1 MKRAKMFRIFQS
13 RSNYEVKAGEKMSFT
28 HLQVRSGYSLLNS
41 TITIEKLVARASELQ
56 FTSLALTDEN
66 VLHGVIPFYKSCLK
80 SGIKPLIGL
89 IVKTTINEMD
99 IPLVL
104 LAKNNRGYQSLIR
117 ISTHIQME
125 NICSY
130 EFLCETAEDLVC
142 ILSTEIPSLKKMFL
156 EQKYE
161 EINLFL
167 HHFKSI
173 VLEEDLYIGAEI
185 YNQETTTLIE
195 HLKKYYISGNKQI
208 IAFHDVRYL
217 DKKDAI
223 SFDCLQA
230 MKFNEKWDY
239 TKQNRQILGRHFRSR
254 EEMET
259 AFSTF
264 PEIVEN
270 INEIVEKCHV
280 TFDFTKQLLPAFP
293 VPTNESAHDYLR
305 KLCMDNLEEKYT
317 EITEEVMKRLEYE
330 LHTIKELQF
339 SDYFL
344 IVADFVQFAKENN
357 IMVGP
362 GRGSAAGSIVSYLLG
377 ITNVDPLQYD
387 LLFERF
393 LNPERVSMPD
403 IDIDFSDVRRDE
415 VIDYVREKY
424 GQDHVAQIITFGTF
438 AARSLLREL
447 MKTMEID
454 RHDQAYILKHIPVQ
468 ANKPIVHYIKGNE
481 EFQSYIKQ
489 SNKLRVLFSVAVTLE
504 GLPRHISTHAAGIV
518 IGKKPLL
525 SNVPLTKG
533 THDTYL
539 TQYAMNELEAIGL
552 LKIDILGL
560 RNLSLMERII
570 GTINRRTS
578 EQLNIDLIPD
588 NDTET
593 FALLQAGRTNGVFQ
607 LESDGMKRVLK
618 QLKPTSLDD
627 IIALNA
633 LYRPGPMEAIPTYI
647 ARKHGRE
654 KIAYLHPD
662 LEPILNNTYGVLLY
676 QEQIMQVAHQFAGL
690 SLGEADILR
699 RAISKKNRQLIEQ
712 QKETFVQ
719 GCIKKGYSLQIA
731 EEVFS
736 WVLKF
741 ANYGF
746 NKSHSVAYS
755 KIAYQLSY
763 LKANYPTFFFAHLLG
778 TVSNDAKK
786 LNMYVREANELG
798 IEILP
803 PSINKSHAYFTV
815 EHGSIRF
822 GLMAIKGIGY
832 ETVKEIIAERKKA
845 LFTDLFDFC
854 LRVSIKRNA
863 LETLVLAGTFDETY
877 DNRASLLASIDQA
890 LARAELFGDLHGQT
904 NLFGKQM
911 KMKPAYIKMDDFSQ
925 VQRLRDEKELMHMYV
940 TNHPLKQYRTELTLQ
955 NFISLHKAR
964 YMNNRVIK
972 TVAILQG
979 VKKIH
984 TKRGDSMAFVLLA
997 DETDEME
1004 GVIFPNVYREVSEW
1018 LKEEAIICLEG
1029 KVSERENKKQMVIDR
1044 LQLCNVED
1052 IVKENA
1058 GYLYVKVTE
1067 AKQRNALHFLQK
1079 YAQQFPGKTAIII
1092 YYEKERKTY
1101 KLGEKYNL
1109 RAVDDVV
1116 SNLKHYFGDENV
1128 VLKL

>member
-1 MKRAKMFRIFQS
+1 
-13 RSNYEVKAGEKMSFT
+13 MSFT

-41 TITIEKLVARASELQ
+41 TITIEKLVKRASELH
-56 FTSLALTDEN
+56 FSSLALTDEN

-80 SGIKPLIGL
+80 AGIKPLIGL
-89 IVKTTINEMD
+89 IVKTTIKNMD

-104 LAKNNRGYQSLIR
+104 LAKNNQGYQSLIK

-125 NICSY
+125 KTCTY
-130 EFLCETAEDLVC
+130 EFLCETAEELIC
-142 ILSTEIPSLKKMFL
+142 ILSTEIPFLKKMFI
-156 EQKYE
+156 EQRYE
-161 EINLFL
+161 EIRLFL
-167 HHFKSI
+167 HSFKSI
-173 VLEEDLYIGAEI
+173 VSEKDLYIGVEV
-185 YNQETTTLIE
+185 YNQETNTLIE
-195 HLKKYYISGNKQI
+195 HLKEYYLHENKQI

-230 MKFNEKWDY
+230 MKYNEKWDY
-239 TKQNRQILGRHFRSR
+239 STRNRKITGRHLRSK
-254 EEMET
+254 EEMDA

-270 INEIVEKCHV
+270 IKEIVEKCHV
-280 TFDFTKQLLPAFP
+280 TFDFNKQLLPAFP
-293 VPTNESAHDYLR
+293 VPTNEPAHIYLR
-305 KLCMDNLEEKYT
+305 KQCMDKLTEKYS
-317 EITEEVMKRLEYE
+317 EVTEEVMNRLEYE
-330 LHTIKELQF
+330 LQIIKELKF

-393 LNPERVSMPD
+393 LNPERISMPD

-415 VIDYVREKY
+415 IIDYVRGKY
-424 GQDHVAQIITFGTF
+424 GRDHVAQIITFGTF
-438 AARSLLREL
+438 AARSLIREL

-468 ANKPIVHYIKGNE
+468 ANKPIVHYIQGNQ
-481 EFQSYIKQ
+481 EFENYIKQ
-489 SNKLRVLFSVAVTLE
+489 SNKLKVLFSVAVTLE

-525 SNVPLTKG
+525 YDVPLIKG
-533 THDTYL
+533 THETYL

-560 RNLSLMERII
+560 RNLSLMERIV
-570 GTINRRTS
+570 GAINRRTN
-578 EQLNIDLIPD
+578 EKLDIDLIPD
-588 NDTET
+588 NDAKT
-593 FALLQAGRTNGVFQ
+593 FALLQAGRTNGIFQ
-607 LESDGMKRVLK
+607 LESAGMKRVLM

-654 KIAYLHPD
+654 KVTYLHPD
-662 LEPILNNTYGVLLY
+662 LEPILNKTYGVLLY
-676 QEQIMQVAHQFAGL
+676 QEQIMQVAHHFAGL

-699 RAISKKNRQLIEQ
+699 RAVSKKNRQLIEE
-712 QKETFVQ
+712 QKERFIK
-719 GCIKKGYSLQIA
+719 GCINKDYGIQIA

-736 WVLKF
+736 WILKF

-763 LKANYPTFFFAHLLG
+763 LKANYPTFFFANLLG
-778 TVSNDAKK
+778 TVSNDGKK

-803 PSINKSHAYFTV
+803 PSINKSHGYFTV
-815 EHGSIRF
+815 EHSNIRF

-832 ETVKEIIAERKKA
+832 ETVKEIIDERKKA
-845 LFTDLFDFC
+845 PFTDLFDFC

-863 LETLVLAGTFDETY
+863 LETLILAGTFDETY

-890 LARAELFGDLHGQT
+890 LDRAELFGDLHGQT
-904 NLFGKQM
+904 NLFGKQI
-911 KMKPAYIKMDDFSQ
+911 KMKPAYTEMDDFSQ
-925 VQRLRDEKELMHMYV
+925 VQRLRDEKDLMHMYV
-940 TNHPLKQYRTELTLQ
+940 TNHPIKQYRAELTLQ
-955 NFISLHKAR
+955 NYTSLHHAKR
-964 YMNNRVIK
+964 LKNNRVIK
-972 TVAILQG
+972 TISILQSF
-979 VKKIH
+979 KKIH
-984 TKRGDSMAFVLLA
+984 TKRGDSMAFVRIA

-1004 GVIFPNVYREVSEW
+1004 GVIFPDVYRNVSQL
-1018 LKEEAIICLEG
+1018 LKEEEIICIEG
-1029 KVSERENKKQMVIDR
+1029 KVNERQNQKQIVIDR
-1044 LQLCNVED
+1044 LQPCNVED
-1052 IVKENA
+1052 IVKRNA
-1058 GYLYVKVTE
+1058 GFLYIKITE
-1067 AKQRNALHFLQK
+1067 AKQKNVLHYLQK
-1079 YAQQFPGKTAIII
+1079 YARQYPGKTAIII
-1092 YYEKERKTY
+1092 HYEKERKTY
-1101 KLGEKYNL
+1101 KLGEKYSISAN
-1109 RAVDDVV
+1109 DNVV
-1116 SNLKHYFGDENV
+1116 TELKNYFGDENV